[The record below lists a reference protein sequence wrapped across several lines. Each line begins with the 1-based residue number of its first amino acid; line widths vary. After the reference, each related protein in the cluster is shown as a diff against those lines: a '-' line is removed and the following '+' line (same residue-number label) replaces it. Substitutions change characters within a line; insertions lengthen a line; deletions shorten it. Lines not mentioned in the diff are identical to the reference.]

1 MAGRAW
7 WPQHEVRGE
16 TDGRKELIHPVVGRM
31 VFEHAA
37 FKHAEHTEQRFVL
50 YTPLAEEDTPAK
62 MERLLQRRTVAASR

>member
-1 MAGRAW
+1 M
-7 WPQHEVRGE
+7 
-16 TDGRKELIHPVVGRM
+16 D
-31 VFEHAA
+31 FEHAA